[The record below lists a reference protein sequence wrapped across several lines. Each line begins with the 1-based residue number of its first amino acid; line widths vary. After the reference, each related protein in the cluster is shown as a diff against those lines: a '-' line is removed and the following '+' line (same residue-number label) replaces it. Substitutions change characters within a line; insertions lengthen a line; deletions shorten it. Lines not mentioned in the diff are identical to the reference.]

1 MYKTIESKVLRDILL
16 GGCKNLEA
24 NREQA
29 NSLNVFPVPDGDTGT
44 NMSMTIRS
52 AVKELEKLQAE
63 DLSIATISEL
73 VISGSLKGARGNSG
87 VILSQILK
95 GLCVSIQDKKEI
107 TPKDFVQALKSAAKV
122 AYCAVSKPK
131 EGTIL
136 TVIRVIAEEC
146 PQCASHGAEFD
157 KFFEGVIQIGEDI
170 LARTPEMLPVLKKA
184 GVVDAGGFGLIC
196 IMKGW
201 LKALK
206 GEAIETETVAEQ
218 AEDEFEPE
226 FDSLEDIKFAY
237 CTEFFITNLFPKTTM
252 ADIDKLRS
260 KLLELGDSLICIGDL
275 NLVKVH
281 VHTNTPGIAL
291 QYALELGEL
300 DKVKIENMLIQHRE
314 ILAKRESEKKPLG
327 IITVCSGEG
336 YSSIFKEIGV
346 DYIIEGGQSMNPS
359 VDDFLLA
366 IKKVNAD
373 NILIF
378 PNNKNVILAANQ
390 ARELVGKHCVVV
402 PTVNVAGGV
411 ATVVNIN
418 REVSAEDN
426 AKNALK
432 VLDEVVCGTVT
443 TAVRSVSID
452 GIKVKA
458 GNIIGL
464 SDKKI
469 LSKGVKVE
477 DVVLDLVHRLGG
489 EDKDVLTIYYGK
501 DVEEENALELAE
513 LIEEKFDELEVMVY
527 PGGQPHYFYDLILE

>member
-1 MYKTIESKVLRDILL
+1 MYKTIESKVLRDILI

-24 NREQA
+24 NCEQA
-29 NSLNVFPVPDGDTGT
+29 NALNVFPVPDGDTGT

-52 AVKELEKLQAE
+52 AVKDIEKLQDDE
-63 DLSIATISEL
+63 LSISKISDL
-73 VISGSLKGARGNSG
+73 VIQGSLKGARGNSG

-95 GLCVSIQDKKEI
+95 GLCLSIADKKEI
-107 TPKDFVQALKSAAKV
+107 SPKDFVQALKSSAKV
-122 AYCAVSKPK
+122 AYGAVSKPK

-157 KFFEGVIQIGEDI
+157 KFLEGIIQIGENI

-184 GVVDAGGFGLIC
+184 GVVDAGGFGLMC
-196 IMKGW
+196 IIKGW
-201 LKALK
+201 LKVIK
-206 GEAIETETVAEQ
+206 GEEIVIEEIAEQ
-218 AEDEFEPE
+218 KEDEFEPE

-237 CTEFFITNLFPKTTM
+237 CTEFFITNLFPKTTV

-260 KLLELGDSLICIGDL
+260 KLLDLGDSLICIGDL

-314 ILAKRESEKKPLG
+314 ILAKREADKKPLG
-327 IITVCSGEG
+327 IISVCSGEG
-336 YSSIFKEIGV
+336 YTKIFKELGV

-359 VDDFLLA
+359 VDDFMLA

-402 PTVNVAGGV
+402 PTVSVAGGV
-411 ATVVNIN
+411 AAVVNVD
-418 REVSAEDN
+418 RAVTAENN
-426 AKNALK
+426 ATVATK
-432 VLDEVVCGTVT
+432 VLGEVVCGTVT

-477 DVVLDLVHRLGG
+477 DVVLDLVKRLGG
-489 EDKDVLTIYYGK
+489 EDKDVLTLYYGK
-501 DVEEENALELAE
+501 DISEEQAQEVAEKIEEE
-513 LIEEKFDELEVMVY
+513 FDELEVMVY
-527 PGGQPHYFYDLILE
+527 RGGQPHYFYDLILE

>member
-1 MYKTIESKVLRDILL
+1 MYKTIESKVLRDILI

-24 NREQA
+24 NCEQA

-44 NMSMTIRS
+44 NMCATIRS
-52 AVKELEKLQAE
+52 AVKDIEKLPE
-63 DLSIATISEL
+63 EEVTIAKISEL
-73 VISGSLKGARGNSG
+73 VIQGSLKGARGNSG

-95 GLCVSIQDKKEI
+95 GLCLAITDKKEI

-122 AYCAVSKPK
+122 AYGAVAKPK

-146 PQCASHGAEFD
+146 PQYASRGAEFD
-157 KFFEGVIQIGEDI
+157 KFFEGIIQIGENI

-184 GVVDAGGFGLIC
+184 GVVDAGGFGLLC
-196 IMKGW
+196 IIKGW
-201 LKALK
+201 LKVIN
-206 GEAIETETVAEQ
+206 GETIELENETEQKE
-218 AEDEFEPE
+218 EEFEPE

-237 CTEFFITNLFPKTTM
+237 CTEFFITNLFPKTTV
-252 ADIDKLRS
+252 ADIDKLRT
-260 KLLELGDSLICIGDL
+260 KLLDLGDSLICIGDL

-314 ILAKRESEKKPLG
+314 ILAKREAEKKPLG
-327 IITVCSGEG
+327 IISVCTGNG
-336 YSSIFKEIGV
+336 YSGIFKELGV

-373 NILIF
+373 NLLIF

-390 ARELVGKHCVVV
+390 ARDLVEKHCVVV
-402 PTVNVAGGV
+402 PTINVAGGV
-411 ATVVNIN
+411 AAIVNID
-418 REVSAEDN
+418 RGISAEDN
-426 AKNALK
+426 AKTATK
-432 VLDEVVCGTVT
+432 VLDDVVCGTVT
-443 TAVRSVSID
+443 TAVRNVSID

-469 LSKGVKVE
+469 LSKGVKIE
-477 DVVLDLVHRLGG
+477 EVVLDLIKRLGG
-489 EDKDVLTIYYGK
+489 EDKDVLTMYYGK
-501 DVEEENALELAE
+501 DVTEEQASELAE
-513 LIEEKFDELEVMVY
+513 MIEERFDELEVLVY
-527 PGGQPHYFYDLILE
+527 QGGQPHYFYDLILE